1 MELPEL
7 EKRHPGV
14 SRSPSAFTV
23 VIHHMPANSVEQ
35 SYDEVG
41 SHPIK
46 MINIRHFKE
55 AIISYEMH
63 SPYVKQILNNWATQ
77 NRIIP
82 QDWKGL
88 VEAILKT
95 SSQLQWLQ
103 WWRKKP

>member
-55 AIISYEMH
+55 ALTSYGMCL
-63 SPYVKQILNNWATQ
+63 PYVKHTLNNWVTQ
-77 NRIIP
+77 NRITP
-82 QDWKGL
+82 QHWKEF
-88 VEAILKT
+88 VSVVLKA
-95 SSQLQWLQ
+95 SSQLQWLT
-103 WWRKKP
+103 